1 MNIDSF
7 DSHLKYTEFC
17 YNLTR
22 TNKKL
27 VLIGCDAT
35 SIGPNVRVTKSG
47 EVYGLIKKLKES
59 RETKIS
65 DYEEFL
71 AFLEKNY

>member
-1 MNIDSF
+1 M
-7 DSHLKYTEFC
+7 H
-17 YNLTR
+17 
-22 TNKKL
+22 
-27 VLIGCDAT
+27 IGCDAT